1 MGHLFLEGKEIT
13 WSIAGSE
20 QDVIWLCLGA
30 YWVNHRTS
38 SSPPL
43 LIMFFSVPA
52 ICFSYFVS
60 LFCIFASNKMCIIMI
75 KIWTPGFCEHHSLSS
90 GLSTSFPLHVFLRDV
105 LFSNIFCVIS
115 GSISA
120 FSSQFPVS
128 VAGWNAATAIQC
140 SWTRLLRSCHRRIIC
155 PVALWLIAVSSPVVV
170 YIRNGPLAIV
180 GTLSTLYS
188 SSAYTS
194 WIIALFV

>member
-13 WSIAGSE
+13 WSKAGSE

-75 KIWTPGFCEHHSLSS
+75 KIWTPHNHDQNLDTWVLWASLLVFRIIDFISTSCFSSGRIIFQHLLCYFRLNISIFFVVSLLCCWMERCNRHSLFLDSFIALVS
-90 GLSTSFPLHVFLRDV
+90 QTYYMPCDWLRFPRLWLS
-105 LFSNIFCVIS
+105 IS
-115 GSISA
+115 GM
-120 FSSQFPVS
+120 
-128 VAGWNAATAIQC
+128 
-140 SWTRLLRSCHRRIIC
+140 
-155 PVALWLIAVSSPVVV
+155 AL
-170 YIRNGPLAIV
+170 
-180 GTLSTLYS
+180 
-188 SSAYTS
+188 
-194 WIIALFV
+194 